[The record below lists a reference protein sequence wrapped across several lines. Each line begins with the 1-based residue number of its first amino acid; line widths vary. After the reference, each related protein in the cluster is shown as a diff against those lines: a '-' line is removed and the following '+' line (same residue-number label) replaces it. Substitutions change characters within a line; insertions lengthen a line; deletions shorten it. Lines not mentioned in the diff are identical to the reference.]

1 MPRKYEQTARAV
13 RRGATRQRIIEA
25 IAGLHTEVGP
35 ALTTVSEIAERA
47 GVERLTVYRHFP
59 DEASMY
65 QACGAYVYS
74 LHPPPDVEG
83 WKTIEDPLERLTR
96 GLAELYVFYAQTE
109 RITAN
114 VLRDEKL
121 LPVLART
128 ANMGGWLTGAADVLV
143 QAWTG
148 AERDLVSPLV
158 RPGASFYSWQL
169 LTQVSELSN
178 QEVVQLIAR
187 LVVCVTS

>member
-109 RITAN
+109 RITAVFVN
-114 VLRDEKL
+114 RKGTHRDERKGTH
-121 LPVLART
+121 PGRRE
-128 ANMGGWLTGAADVLV
+128 GA
-143 QAWTG
+143 
-148 AERDLVSPLV
+148 
-158 RPGASFYSWQL
+158 
-169 LTQVSELSN
+169 
-178 QEVVQLIAR
+178 
-187 LVVCVTS
+187 LVVVRTRSGRSLGLAAEAFFEAVGVALKLDDVAAVGEPVE